1 MEGTQRGLL
10 LVLSAPSGGGKGTVL
25 KEMFAQDGNLRLSV
39 SATTRAPRPGEVDGQ
54 QYYFLSQEEF
64 EQRIASGGM
73 LEYAQYV
80 GHYYGTP
87 RAPVEKWLDEGRD
100 VVLEIE
106 VEGAM
111 QVRERFPEALLVFV
125 LPPSFQELERRLTS
139 RGTETPEQIG
149 GRLAAARRELALAPR
164 YDYLLVNDKVEEAAA
179 RLGEIIRAAK
189 CTPIRNESLLQQFLS
204 EKPI

>member
-64 EQRIASGGM
+64 EQRIASGDM

-80 GHYYGTP
+80 SHYYGTP
-87 RAPVEKWLDEGRD
+87 KGYVLEQLEAGKD
-100 VVLEIE
+100 VILEIE
-106 VEGAM
+106 IQGA
-111 QVRERFPEALLVFV
+111 L
-125 LPPSFQELERRLTS
+125 
-139 RGTETPEQIG
+139 
-149 GRLAAARRELALAPR
+149 
-164 YDYLLVNDKVEEAAA
+164 KV
-179 RLGEIIRAAK
+179 K
-189 CTPIRNESLLQQFLS
+189 TNVCSLNML
-204 EKPI
+204 